1 MFKHFVIAAAMLF
14 SSLAYAQEKITIYT
28 RVPLGET
35 TSVIT
40 AAMIKEMN
48 SIFENKYEFRLALV
62 PGAGGEANDGRAL
75 TDANSGA
82 NVIVA
87 GSLSAFAMN
96 PVLFNSKLNRDVNFV
111 PTELVSVFPNAL
123 MVNPNSNINT
133 MEDLVKQI
141 KSKPKAFV
149 ASTDQA
155 TTSNLMAAAF
165 IKRYGTPNL
174 SVIKYKRPGEITP
187 SVLQG
192 ETDFGITN
200 PIDTHGLKLLA
211 VSTKS
216 RSPNYPSVPTG
227 LEMGF
232 TEFDYTL
239 SLMLYIPTINK
250 EFINSV
256 KTGIHEACL
265 HPNVKATADTMK
277 MTMVC
282 ENNVETLRRDIK
294 KMQALVEEHKDA
306 IK

>member
-1 MFKHFVIAAAMLF
+1 MTFATF
-14 SSLAYAQEKITIYT
+14 AQAEEKITMYT

-35 TSVIT
+35 TSVVS

-48 SIFENKYEFRLALV
+48 RIFENKYEFRLSV
-62 PGAGGEANDGRAL
+62 IPGAGGEASDSRAL
-75 TDANSGA
+75 ADANSGS

-87 GSLSAFAMN
+87 GGLSAFAVN
-96 PVLFNSKLNRDVNFV
+96 KVLFDSKLERDINFV
-111 PTELVSVFPNAL
+111 PVELISVFPNAI

-133 MEDLVKQI
+133 IEDLVKQI
-141 KSKPKAFV
+141 KGKPKAFV

-155 TTSNLMAAAF
+155 TTSNLMTAAF
-165 IKRYGTPNL
+165 KKRYNTPNL
-174 SVIKYKRPGEITP
+174 SIIKYKRPGEITP

-200 PIDTHGLKLLA
+200 PIDTHGLKLLTM
-211 VSTKS
+211 STKN
-216 RSPNYPSVPTG
+216 RSPYFPDVPTG

-239 SLMLYIPTINK
+239 SLMFYIPKVNK
-250 EFINSV
+250 EFINKV
-256 KTGIHEACL
+256 KSGIHEACL
-265 HPNVKATADTMK
+265 HPNVKETADSYK

-282 ENNVETLRRDIK
+282 ENNEQSMRDDIR
-294 KMQALVEEHKDA
+294 KMQLLVEEHKDA